1 VRYHKAWYRYIYIYI
16 NDIDKP
22 IASNVPK
29 FTDNTKMFSIVASQ
43 EVIDKPQLDFLKIYE
58 SGPVRGLCYLMLINS
73 KVKK

>member
-1 VRYHKAWYRYIYIYI
+1 
-16 NDIDKP
+16 
-22 IASNVPK
+22 VPK